1 MEQTPAEQ
9 PIDVAFGFLTAV
21 DSPSHGLFGG
31 YLLVDPAG
39 RPLEFHCTA
48 PVRVSRAQQILYGA
62 TLQSHLHGRQI
73 GATLLAEGTVAPEL
87 VLTDFEPM
95 LHVRSHTSLPV
106 ALVTRADAL
115 AAAGASSFAI
125 GSVSVSPHA
134 QDAGLGESLRQ
145 KLESLVA
152 SVDLA
157 EPFERIRAA
166 IEEAQRH

>member
-1 MEQTPAEQ
+1 MHACGDFEAVAPAQGRVRHGRGLGRRIARMEQTHGEQ
-9 PIDVAFGFLTAV
+9 PVDLAFGFLTAV

-48 PVRVSRAQQILYGA
+48 PVKVSRAQQILYGA

-73 GATLLAEGTVAPEL
+73 GATLLAEGTVTPEL

-106 ALVTRADAL
+106 ADRKSTRL
-115 AAAGASSFAI
+115 NSSHS
-125 GSVSVSPHA
+125 SVSRMPSSA
-134 QDAGLGESLRQ
+134 
-145 KLESLVA
+145 
-152 SVDLA
+152 
-157 EPFERIRAA
+157 
-166 IEEAQRH
+166 